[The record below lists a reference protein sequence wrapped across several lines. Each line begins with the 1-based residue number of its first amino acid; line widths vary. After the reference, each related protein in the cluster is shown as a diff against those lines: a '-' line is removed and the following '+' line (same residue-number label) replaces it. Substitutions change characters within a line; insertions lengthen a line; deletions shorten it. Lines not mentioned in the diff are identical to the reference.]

1 MTRNDDLAPLVADGT
16 SPQMIRRAFERV
28 NKRVDVLR
36 TIIDSTNAEF
46 SITVSGIQVGTLSG
60 VLKASGGTVSV
71 ATSGTDYQ
79 AAITS
84 LTEET
89 SPAGTSFVGLH
100 TGSAYKKTKLT
111 DIWSAGFTQQSHIVD
126 ASTSHTITDP
136 SDSPASADALR
147 DDLVTNTIPSI
158 ETQLNALGVKINA
171 VITALEN
178 SGITATS

>member
-1 MTRNDDLAPLVADGT
+1 MVDKIKRNIIEDDAVT
-16 SPQMIRRAFERV
+16 SAKIPNDAIKQSEF
-28 NKRVDVLR
+28 NK
-36 TIIDSTNAEF
+36 T
-46 SITVSGIQVGTLSG
+46 
-60 VLKASGGTVSV
+60 
-71 ATSGTDYQ
+71 
-79 AAITS
+79 AITG

-126 ASTSHTITDP
+126 AVTSHTVTDP
-136 SDSPASADALR
+136 ADSPASADALR

-158 ETQLNALGVKINA
+158 ESQLNALGVKINA